1 MFLSE
6 VGFGVLSEEEEEE
19 EEEEEAAYRPELW
32 RMSWL
37 EIKREAVTNLI
48 RRVRG
53 QESNP
58 SRSKRV
64 SKERGRLSSLI
75 KREGGGGMK
84 YAGFLREGEGGR
96 AAATR
101 LTLNSAKMSRDSR
114 NSATT

>member
-6 VGFGVLSEEEEEE
+6 VGFGVLS
-19 EEEEEAAYRPELW
+19 EEEEAAYRPELW

-37 EIKREAVTNLI
+37 EIKRKAVTNLI

-64 SKERGRLSSLI
+64 SKERGRLPSLI
-75 KREGGGGMK
+75 KRERGGGMK
-84 YAGFLREGEGGR
+84 CELRKKNLVFYP
-96 AAATR
+96 ATCY
-101 LTLNSAKMSRDSR
+101 S
-114 NSATT
+114 